1 MHCMIA
7 WGTPDP
13 NVPLTVDEHARIEA
27 VLNQYAFARAFPG
40 CGVCNVADNQQRLA
54 LEQEVIAVIREGMV
68 GRVQF
73 LLSPPMGVGNIYR
86 GFLPQGT
93 WEPLNAKVQQ

>member
-7 WGTPDP
+7 WGAPDP
-13 NVPLTVDEHARIEA
+13 NAPLTADEHARIEA
-27 VLNQYAFARAFPG
+27 VLTQYSFARAFTG
-40 CGVCNVADNQQRLA
+40 SGVCNVTDNQQRLA
-54 LEQEVIAVIREGMV
+54 LEQEIIAVIREGML

-73 LLSPPMGVGNIYR
+73 LISPPMGPGNIYR